1 MAAREIPA
9 VFAYTRGIC
18 KLCISRT
25 VWDTTEKVI

>member
-1 MAAREIPA
+1 MSAQEIPA

-25 VWDTTEKVI
+25 ARDTTEKVI